1 MFLATHPASA
11 HLWLDTPLSA
21 EPGQARQVAVFQKD
35 ALEAGFRQLPVA
47 SWAGVGEGPSRVL
60 QPAFS
65 PDGSEVWLAVWN
77 PQNLNSAI
85 VVIDD
90 KTLEPKA
97 VIRDPG
103 LITPTRIYS
112 VGALRREGKAQPMA
126 APQRQ

>member
-1 MFLATHPASA
+1 MFLATHPASS
-11 HLWLDTPLSA
+11 HLWMDTPLSA
-21 EPGQARQVAVFQKD
+21 DPAQARQVAVFRKD
-35 ALEAGFRQLPVA
+35 APQDGFRQLPVA
-47 SWAGVGEGPSRVL
+47 SWAGIGEGPSRVL

-65 PDGSEVWLAVWN
+65 PDGSEVWLVVWN

-90 KTLEPKA
+90 ETLEPKA

-112 VGALRREGKAQPMA
+112 VGALRREGQAQQVS
-126 APQRQ
+126 APERQ